1 MNIEKY
7 IKRAHKLHGD
17 KYDYTKFKA
26 TKVTEKGVIICPIH
40 GNFYQSM
47 HVHLKGNGHG
57 CPLCAKEKSKKS
69 RSLTTEE
76 FIKRSQETHGE
87 TYDYSKVNYINSNT
101 KVCIICPKHGEFWQY
116 PLSHI
121 NGCSCP
127 KCKGVNKKSI
137 EEFIVDANKIHNNQY
152 DYSKVK
158 YVNAKTKVCIICP
171 IHGEFWQTPNS
182 HLNGCGCPYCSNNHQ
197 LDSYGWIEKA
207 KSKHL
212 DKYDYSKVNYINS
225 NTKVCIICPEHGE
238 FWQFPSSHLQGHGCP
253 KCGGVFHYT
262 TQQWVDKVNEI
273 HNNRYDYSKVN
284 YVNSKTKVCIIC
296 PMHGEFWQTPN
307 DHLLNHGC
315 PMCRQSMLEN
325 NMAINLTNNNIT
337 FEREKT
343 FDWLIYKDKLYID
356 FYLPDYNIAIECQGK
371 QHFKPVDA
379 FGGAKA
385 FHECQKR
392 DLVKKELCEKNNV
405 KIFYFSNVNIKYPYD
420 VYNDIN
426 KLIEDIY
433 K

>member
-7 IKRAHKLHGD
+7 IKRAHELHGD

-26 TKVTEKGVIICPIH
+26 TKVTEKGAIICPIH
-40 GNFYQSM
+40 GTFYQSM

-57 CPLCAKEKSKKS
+57 CPLCAKEKSKKA
-69 RSLTTEE
+69 RSLTSEE

-87 TYDYSKVNYINSNT
+87 TYDYSKVNYVNS
-101 KVCIICPKHGEFWQY
+101 
-116 PLSHI
+116 S
-121 NGCSCP
+121 
-127 KCKGVNKKSI
+127 
-137 EEFIVDANKIHNNQY
+137 
-152 DYSKVK
+152 
-158 YVNAKTKVCIICP
+158 
-171 IHGEFWQTPNS
+171 
-182 HLNGCGCPYCSNNHQ
+182 
-197 LDSYGWIEKA
+197 
-207 KSKHL
+207 
-212 DKYDYSKVNYINS
+212 
-225 NTKVCIICPEHGE
+225 TKVCIICPEHGE
-238 FWQFPSSHLQGHGCP
+238 FWQFPSSHLQGYGCP

-262 TQQWVDKVNEI
+262 TQQWVDKANKI

-296 PMHGEFWQTPN
+296 PEHGEFWQTPN

-325 NMAINLTNNNIT
+325 YMAINLTNNNIT

-343 FDWLIYKDKLYID
+343 FEWLIHKDKLYID
-356 FYLPDYNIAIECQGK
+356 FYLPDYNIAIECQGI
-371 QHFKPVDA
+371 QHFKPVHA

-405 KIFYFSNVNIKYPYD
+405 KLFYFSNVNINYPYD